1 MNNYYKNE
9 FIALPEDVSLKV
21 DRSRYSFFLQVVEIS
36 EVEKVQDPG
45 FRSNSAVPP
54 RGGLARGLSLSSPNV
69 SGDPDLLD
77 RIRGLERQIQIQQ
90 VFRCQS
96 LEN

>member
-1 MNNYYKNE
+1 LNSYYENE
-9 FIALPEDVSLKV
+9 FKALPEDVSHKV
-21 DRSRYSFFLQVVEIS
+21 DRSRYSFFSQVVEIS

-45 FRSNSAVPP
+45 FRSNSAAPP